1 MPRRTIHHS
10 AGQSHHARD
19 RRKQRALARPVRPDN
34 GGQAARNKLSAHRFQ
49 RDAPPV
55 AHGHVVQEDAA
66 ISLHVSDGAD
76 PSPATA
82 GRHRRQGWYN
92 FAEYVILMASLPSQP
107 SRRTRMG
114 GKTMR
119 IAGLAAFVGIAALSL
134 LVPSAPAAAADCK
147 ALVKP
152 SPFGPDDQTGATNR
166 VTPAVTKAAA
176 AEIQTG
182 AVTSMSNVL
191 VDGIPLF
198 GTRFSKTILTSFA
211 IIPGAE
217 FGNNKLT
224 YMEDTYLSQ
233 SHVGTHIDGMG
244 HIGIED
250 CYYNQTPM
258 GKYVTQN
265 YLKRLG
271 LENMKSFA
279 TRGVIIDM
287 VKVFQAAGK
296 LKSNPACRTPCL
308 DGGTVI
314 TVADLQAGLK
324 MYNVTLREADAVF
337 LHTGWEDLFLQWPA
351 QNAAYNKS
359 EPGIGEAAAE
369 WLASQKVILVGADTW
384 AVEVIPGEE
393 ESIAFPVHKTLL
405 TDNGIHIVENVRT
418 DLIAAEAAKTGRAT
432 FFLNMTVP
440 KAVGLT
446 GTFVNIEAIQ

>member
-1 MPRRTIHHS
+1 
-10 AGQSHHARD
+10 
-19 RRKQRALARPVRPDN
+19 
-34 GGQAARNKLSAHRFQ
+34 
-49 RDAPPV
+49 
-55 AHGHVVQEDAA
+55 
-66 ISLHVSDGAD
+66 
-76 PSPATA
+76 
-82 GRHRRQGWYN
+82 
-92 FAEYVILMASLPSQP
+92 
-107 SRRTRMG
+107 
-114 GKTMR
+114 MR
-119 IAGLAAFVGIAALSL
+119 IAGLAAIVGFAALSL
-134 LVPSAPAAAADCK
+134 LAPSSSAGAADCK

-182 AVTSMSNVL
+182 VVTPMANVL

-211 IIPGAE
+211 TMPGAE
-217 FGNNKLT
+217 FGENKLS

-233 SHVGTHIDGMG
+233 SHVGTHIDGVG

-258 GKYVTQN
+258 GKYITQN
-265 YLKRLG
+265 NLKRLG
-271 LENMKSFA
+271 IENMKSFA

-287 VKVFQAAGK
+287 VKVFQNAAK
-296 LKSNPACRTPCL
+296 LKSNPVCRTPCL
-308 DGGTVI
+308 DGGTLIAVP
-314 TVADLQAGLK
+314 DLQAGLK
-324 MYNVTLREADAVF
+324 MYNVTLREGDAVF
-337 LHTGWEDLFLQWPA
+337 IHTGWEDLFLQWPA
-351 QNAAYNKS
+351 QNATYNKS

-369 WLASQKVILVGADTW
+369 WLASQKVILVGSDTW

-393 ESIAFPVHKTLL
+393 EQIAFPVHKTLL

-418 DLIAAEAAKTGRAT
+418 DLIAAEAAKSGRGT

-446 GTFVNIEAIQ
+446 GTFVQIEAIQ

>member
-1 MPRRTIHHS
+1 
-10 AGQSHHARD
+10 
-19 RRKQRALARPVRPDN
+19 
-34 GGQAARNKLSAHRFQ
+34 
-49 RDAPPV
+49 
-55 AHGHVVQEDAA
+55 
-66 ISLHVSDGAD
+66 
-76 PSPATA
+76 
-82 GRHRRQGWYN
+82 
-92 FAEYVILMASLPSQP
+92 
-107 SRRTRMG
+107 
-114 GKTMR
+114 MR
-119 IAGLAAFVGIAALSL
+119 IAGLAAFMGMAALSL
-134 LVPSAPAAAADCK
+134 LMPSTPAAAADCK

-182 AVTSMSNVL
+182 TVTSMSNVL
-191 VDGIPLF
+191 VDGVPLF

-211 IIPGAE
+211 TMPGAE

-244 HIGIED
+244 HIGVED

-265 YLKRLG
+265 YLKKFG
-271 LENMKSFA
+271 LENLKSFA
-279 TRGVIIDM
+279 TRGVILDM

-308 DGGTVI
+308 DGGTLI
-314 TVADLQAGLK
+314 TVPDLQAALK
-324 MYNVTLREADAVF
+324 LYNVTLREADAVF
-337 LHTGWEDLFLQWPA
+337 IHTGWQDLFLQWPA
-351 QNAAYNKS
+351 QNATYNKN
-359 EPGIGEAAAE
+359 EPGIGQAAAD

-393 ESIAFPVHKTLL
+393 EGIAFPVHKTLL
-405 TDNGIHIVENVRT
+405 TDNGIHIIENVRT
-418 DLIAAEAAKTGRAT
+418 DLMAAEAAKTGRGT

>member
-1 MPRRTIHHS
+1 
-10 AGQSHHARD
+10 
-19 RRKQRALARPVRPDN
+19 
-34 GGQAARNKLSAHRFQ
+34 
-49 RDAPPV
+49 
-55 AHGHVVQEDAA
+55 
-66 ISLHVSDGAD
+66 
-76 PSPATA
+76 
-82 GRHRRQGWYN
+82 
-92 FAEYVILMASLPSQP
+92 
-107 SRRTRMG
+107 
-114 GKTMR
+114 MR

-134 LVPSAPAAAADCK
+134 LVPSTPAAAADCK

-182 AVTSMSNVL
+182 TVTSMSNVL
-191 VDGIPLF
+191 VDGVPLF
-198 GTRFSKTILTSFA
+198 GSRFSKTILTSFA
-211 IIPGAE
+211 TLPGAE

-233 SHVGTHIDGMG
+233 SHVGTHIDGIG
-244 HIGIED
+244 HIGVED

-265 YLKRLG
+265 YLKKFG
-271 LENMKSFA
+271 IENMKSFA
-279 TRGVIIDM
+279 TRGVILDM

-296 LKSNPACRTPCL
+296 LKSNPSCRTPCL

-314 TVADLQAGLK
+314 TVPDLQAALK
-324 MYNVTLREADAVF
+324 LYNVTLREADAVF
-337 LHTGWEDLFLQWPA
+337 LHTGWVDLFLQWPA

-369 WLASQKVILVGADTW
+369 WLVSQKVILVGADTW

-393 ESIAFPVHKTLL
+393 ESIAFPVHKTLI

-418 DLIAAEAAKTGRAT
+418 DQIAAEAAKTGRGT